1 MISQL
6 NGIARPAS
14 LAALLVPRTDSGGPL
29 DALRR
34 SFLGERRPLLPL
46 LGNLLFPLG
55 FDLGGA
61 APKPLQGAKSWPKP
75 TLRPLTPVSA
85 PLFLLCEGLC
95 PEPSGGAFLPL
106 IPFL

>member
-61 APKPLQGAKSWPKP
+61 APKPLQGAI
-75 TLRPLTPVSA
+75 RPLTPVSA
-85 PLFLLCEGLC
+85 PLLLLCEGLC